1 MTNGQPK
8 GEIPAVDRLVLTS
21 VVEGTYLAILPD
33 RQFGTLSVDRARRPR
48 PPSLIAEH
56 GLAYHLTSERGGEQR
71 QVLLDFGLTSQTLM
85 TNLQLLG
92 IKPDQVDALVLS
104 HGHGDHYGGLLALA
118 EATPLWGERGMP
130 LYVGGED
137 TFCRRWTV
145 DARGQ
150 RLRSE
155 QLERPDLE
163 RRSLRVIIAKEP
175 TIVGGHLVLS
185 GQIPRVTAFETG
197 VPNARLEVGVPGT
210 DCADALRFLPEQTN
224 PRPGDLV
231 ADPFAGEIA
240 GIYAVRER
248 GLVVISSCG
257 HAGIINT
264 VRHAQQVTGIER
276 VHAVVGGWHLADVT
290 EDVIGRTVRALVD
303 LAPDYF
309 VPMHCTGFSTMARL
323 EQALPGRVIE
333 PSVGTRVIFG
343 V

>member
-1 MTNGQPK
+1 MWLRQPVTNGRMK
-8 GEIPAVDRLVLTS
+8 REIPAVDRLVLTS
-21 VVEGTYLAILPD
+21 VVDGTYLAILPD
-33 RQFGTLSVDRARRPR
+33 RQFGTLSVERTRRPR

-71 QVLLDFGLTSQTLM
+71 QVLLDFGLTRQTLLA
-85 TNLQLLG
+85 NLQLLA
-92 IKPDQVDALVLS
+92 IQPPQVDALVLS
-104 HGHGDHYGGLLALA
+104 HGHGDHYGGLLPLA

-155 QLERPDLE
+155 QLERMEVE
-163 RRSLRVIIAKEP
+163 RRKLQINVAEQP
-175 TIVGGHLVLS
+175 VLVADHLLLS
-185 GQIPRVTAFETG
+185 GRIPRTTEFETG
-197 VPNARLEVGVPGT
+197 VPSARLEMGAGTPETSKLVP
-210 DCADALRFLPEQTN
+210 
-224 PRPGDLV
+224 
-231 ADPFAGEIA
+231 DPFTGEIA
-240 GIYAVRER
+240 AIYLVRDR

-264 VRHAQQVTGIER
+264 LRHAQHVTGLDR
-276 VHAVVGGWHLADVT
+276 VHAVVGGWHLADAT
-290 EDVIGRTVRALVD
+290 QDVIGRTVAALVD

-343 V
+343 N